1 MLLIH
6 INFRWLNCFLIRYPY
21 RYQFYESTRFG
32 IVAGLRGGGSMTP
45 EAQQEQRWHCRAL
58 DFKL

>member
-32 IVAGLRGGGSMTP
+32 IVAGLRGGREHDTRGAAGTTL
-45 EAQQEQRWHCRAL
+45 AL
-58 DFKL
+58 QSA